1 MESKM
6 TSKKCFKCGER
17 KDLSEFYT
25 HKQMADGHLNKCKLC
40 TQKDTKERADE
51 LMKDEVWHEQ
61 EKERQRQKYYRL
73 GYKEKHKKTPEE
85 AYKNTKKY
93 RENHP
98 EKHKAVMKAQRLTKK
113 GLHNHHWSYKEEN
126 AKDIFHLNY
135 ADHAFIH
142 RHLSYDDVNF
152 CYISKSG
159 ELLDTR
165 EKHEKY
171 IVDLLS

>member
-1 MESKM
+1 M
-6 TSKKCFKCGER
+6 TSKKCFKCGEI
-17 KDLSEFYT
+17 KELSEFYV
-25 HKQMADGHLNKCKLC
+25 HKQMGDGHLGKCKEC
-40 TQKDTKERADE
+40 CKKDAALREEELKKNPEWVEKERA
-51 LMKDEVWHEQ
+51 
-61 EKERQRQKYYRL
+61 R
-73 GYKEKHKKTPEE
+73 T
-85 AYKNTKKY
+85 AKKY
-93 RENHP
+93 HRLYSPYANKPKPPIKGKKKSMEDYFKKYP
-98 EKHKAVMKAQRLTKK
+98 EKYRAGTMSQRMRIK

-142 RHLSYDDVNF
+142 RHLSYDSVNF

>member
-1 MESKM
+1 M
-6 TSKKCFKCGER
+6 TSKKCFKCGEI
-17 KDLSEFYT
+17 KELSEFYV
-25 HKQMADGHLNKCKLC
+25 HKQMGDGHLNKCKAC
-40 TQKDTKERADE
+40 TQKDTKTRADE
-51 LMKDEVWHEQ
+51 LFKDSEWR
-61 EKERQRQKYYRL
+61 EKEKVRAREKYRRL
-73 GYKEKHKKTPEE
+73 GYKDKHKPTYERKKE
-85 AYKNTKKY
+85 AIGNYNSKY
-93 RENHP
+93 P
-98 EKHKAVMKAQRLTKK
+98 EKLKAKNKSQRLKVE

-142 RHLSYDDVNF
+142 RHLSYDSVNF